1 MAEDHINSVNRDG
14 WFPFLLQVTAI
25 LQTDEEIF
33 VCLLDGAIYESG
45 SFGGFLIYRLLN
57 GRLKNGLLFCLKI
70 NFYVDFD
77 TFCRYQINYRKTE
90 IGNSLKI
97 PILKLTFP

>member
-1 MAEDHINSVNRDG
+1 LAEDYINSVNRDG

-25 LQTDEEIF
+25 LQRDEEIF
-33 VCLLDGAIYESG
+33 VV
-45 SFGGFLIYRLLN
+45 
-57 GRLKNGLLFCLKI
+57 
-70 NFYVDFD
+70 FYVDFD
-77 TFCRYQINYRKTE
+77 TFCRYQINSRKTE